1 MALPRLRART
11 EDQDMTEAKLILTVD
26 DSATIR
32 ELLLAELLSL
42 GYRVTQAEDGLNGLE
57 MLSRE
62 TPDLIIT
69 DITMPRMDGIQ
80 FIQNVRGDERYKAT
94 PILVLTTES
103 DPDIKD
109 RAKRAGATGWIVKP
123 FDPRKLA
130 EAIRKVTA

>member
-1 MALPRLRART
+1 M
-11 EDQDMTEAKLILTVD
+11 MNMSGGKLILTVD

-32 ELLLAELLSL
+32 DLLLSELSGL
-42 GYRVTQAEDGLNGLE
+42 GYRVTQAEDGIDGLE
-57 MLSRE
+57 KLALE
-62 TPDLIIT
+62 PPDLIIT
-69 DITMPRMDGIQ
+69 DITMPRMDGIG
-80 FIQNVRGDERYKAT
+80 FIQSVRGNERYKST

>member
-1 MALPRLRART
+1 MSGS
-11 EDQDMTEAKLILTVD
+11 KLILTVD

-32 ELLLAELLSL
+32 ELLLFELSGL
-42 GYRVTQAEDGLNGLE
+42 GYRVTQAEDGINGLE
-57 MLSRE
+57 MLALE
-62 TPDLIIT
+62 QPDLIIT
-69 DITMPRMDGIQ
+69 DITMPRMDGIH

-103 DPDIKD
+103 DPDIN
-109 RAKRAGATGWIVKP
+109 RAGATGWIVKP

>member
-1 MALPRLRART
+1 MNT
-11 EDQDMTEAKLILTVD
+11 SGSKLILTVD

-32 ELLLAELLSL
+32 DLLLSELSGL
-42 GYRVTQAEDGLNGLE
+42 GYRVTQAEDGIHGLE
-57 MLSRE
+57 KLALE
-62 TPDLIIT
+62 PPDLIIT
-69 DITMPRMDGIQ
+69 DITMPRMDGIG
-80 FIQNVRGDERYKAT
+80 FIQSVRGDERYKST

-103 DPDIKD
+103 DPDIKV

>member
-1 MALPRLRART
+1 MIGS
-11 EDQDMTEAKLILTVD
+11 KLILTVD

-32 ELLLAELLSL
+32 ELLLSELSDL
-42 GYRVTQAEDGLNGLE
+42 GYRVAQAEDGVNGLE
-57 MLSRE
+57 MLALE
-62 TPDLIIT
+62 PPDLIIT
-69 DITMPRMDGIQ
+69 DITMPRMDGIR
-80 FIQNVRGDERYKAT
+80 FIQNVRNNERYKAT

-109 RAKRAGATGWIVKP
+109 RAKRAGATGWFVKP

>member
-1 MALPRLRART
+1 
-11 EDQDMTEAKLILTVD
+11 
-26 DSATIR
+26 
-32 ELLLAELLSL
+32 
-42 GYRVTQAEDGLNGLE
+42 
-57 MLSRE
+57 
-62 TPDLIIT
+62 
-69 DITMPRMDGIQ
+69 MPRMDGIS
-80 FIQNVRGDERYKAT
+80 FIQNVRGDQRYKAT

>member
-1 MALPRLRART
+1 MSGS
-11 EDQDMTEAKLILTVD
+11 KLILTVD

-32 ELLLAELLSL
+32 ELLLSELSGL
-42 GYRVTQAEDGLNGLE
+42 GYRVTQAEDGINGLE
-57 MLSRE
+57 MLSLE
-62 TPDLIIT
+62 PPDLIIT
-69 DITMPRMDGIQ
+69 DITMPRMDGIR

>member
-1 MALPRLRART
+1 
-11 EDQDMTEAKLILTVD
+11 MTDRKLILTVD

-32 ELLLAELLSL
+32 ELLLSELSGL
-42 GYRVTQAEDGLNGLE
+42 GYRVTQAEDGIDGLE

-62 TPDLIIT
+62 PPDLIIT
-69 DITMPRMDGIQ
+69 DITMPRMDGIG

-123 FDPRKLA
+123 FDPQKLA

>member
-1 MALPRLRART
+1 MNT
-11 EDQDMTEAKLILTVD
+11 SGSKLILTVD

-32 ELLLAELLSL
+32 DLLLSELTGL
-42 GYRVTQAEDGLNGLE
+42 GYRVTQAEDGINGLE
-57 MLSRE
+57 MLAVE
-62 TPDLIIT
+62 EPDLIIT
-69 DITMPRMDGIQ
+69 DITMPRMDGIC
-80 FIQNVRGDERYKAT
+80 FIQNVRGDQRYKAT

>member
-1 MALPRLRART
+1 MNGG
-11 EDQDMTEAKLILTVD
+11 KLILTVD

-32 ELLLAELLSL
+32 DLLLSELSGL
-42 GYRVTQAEDGLNGLE
+42 GYRVRQAEDGIDGLE
-57 MLSRE
+57 MLALE
-62 TPDLIIT
+62 PPDVIIT
-69 DITMPRMDGIQ
+69 DITMPRMDGIG
-80 FIQNVRGDERYKAT
+80 FIQNVRGDERYRAT

-103 DPDIKD
+103 DPDTKD

>member
-1 MALPRLRART
+1 MSGS
-11 EDQDMTEAKLILTVD
+11 KLVLTVD

-32 ELLLAELLSL
+32 ELLLTELSGL
-42 GYRVTQAEDGLNGLE
+42 GYRVTQAEDGINGLE
-57 MLSRE
+57 MLALE
-62 TPDLIIT
+62 PPDVIIT
-69 DITMPRMDGIQ
+69 DITMPRMDGIG

-103 DPDIKD
+103 DPDIKN

>member
-1 MALPRLRART
+1 MIGS
-11 EDQDMTEAKLILTVD
+11 KLILTVD

-32 ELLLAELLSL
+32 ELLLSELSDL
-42 GYRVTQAEDGLNGLE
+42 GYRVAQAEDGVNGLE
-57 MLSRE
+57 MLALE
-62 TPDLIIT
+62 PPDLIIT
-69 DITMPRMDGIQ
+69 DITMPRMDGIR
-80 FIQNVRGDERYKAT
+80 FIQNVRNNERYKAT

>member
-1 MALPRLRART
+1 MN
-11 EDQDMTEAKLILTVD
+11 MSSSKLILTVD

-32 ELLLAELLSL
+32 DLLLSELSGL
-42 GYRVTQAEDGLNGLE
+42 GYRVTQAEDGINGLE
-57 MLSRE
+57 MLALE
-62 TPDLIIT
+62 PPDLIIT
-69 DITMPRMDGIQ
+69 DITMPRMDGIG
-80 FIQNVRGDERYKAT
+80 FIQSVRGDERYKST

>member
-1 MALPRLRART
+1 M
-11 EDQDMTEAKLILTVD
+11 DMSGSKLILTVD

-32 ELLLAELLSL
+32 ELLLSELSGL
-42 GYRVTQAEDGLNGLE
+42 GYRVTQAEDGINGLE
-57 MLSRE
+57 MLALE
-62 TPDLIIT
+62 PPDVIIT
-69 DITMPRMDGIQ
+69 DITMPRMDGIR

>member
-1 MALPRLRART
+1 MIGS
-11 EDQDMTEAKLILTVD
+11 KLILTVD

-32 ELLLAELLSL
+32 ELLLSELSDL
-42 GYRVTQAEDGLNGLE
+42 GYRVAQAEDGVNGLE
-57 MLSRE
+57 MLALE
-62 TPDLIIT
+62 PPDLIIT
-69 DITMPRMDGIQ
+69 DITMPRMDGIR
-80 FIQNVRGDERYKAT
+80 FIQNVRNDERYKAT

>member
-1 MALPRLRART
+1 MDASGS
-11 EDQDMTEAKLILTVD
+11 KLILTVD

-32 ELLLAELLSL
+32 DLLLSELSGL
-42 GYRVTQAEDGLNGLE
+42 GYRVNQAEDGINGLE
-57 MLSRE
+57 MLALE
-62 TPDLIIT
+62 PPDVIIT
-69 DITMPRMDGIQ
+69 DITMPRLDGIG
-80 FIQNVRGDERYKAT
+80 FIQNVRGDERYKST

-103 DPDIKD
+103 DPAIKE

>member
-1 MALPRLRART
+1 MDASGS
-11 EDQDMTEAKLILTVD
+11 KLILTVD

-32 ELLLAELLSL
+32 DLLLSELSGL
-42 GYRVTQAEDGLNGLE
+42 GYRVNQAEDGINGLE
-57 MLSRE
+57 MLAIE
-62 TPDLIIT
+62 PPDVIIT
-69 DITMPRMDGIQ
+69 DITMPRMDGIG

-103 DPDIKD
+103 DADIKD

>member
-1 MALPRLRART
+1 MDT
-11 EDQDMTEAKLILTVD
+11 SGSKLILTVD

-32 ELLLAELLSL
+32 DLLLSELSGL
-42 GYRVTQAEDGLNGLE
+42 GYRVMQAEDGINGLE
-57 MLSRE
+57 MLAIE
-62 TPDLIIT
+62 APDVIIT
-69 DITMPRMDGIQ
+69 DITMPRMDGIG
-80 FIQNVRGDERYKAT
+80 FIRNVRGDERYKST

-103 DPDIKD
+103 DPTAKE

>member
-1 MALPRLRART
+1 MN
-11 EDQDMTEAKLILTVD
+11 MSVSKLILTVD

-32 ELLLAELLSL
+32 ELLLSELSGL
-42 GYRVTQAEDGLNGLE
+42 GYRVTQAEDGVNGLE
-57 MLSRE
+57 MLALE
-62 TPDLIIT
+62 QPDLIIT
-69 DITMPRMDGIQ
+69 DITMPRMDGIR

>member
-1 MALPRLRART
+1 MSGS
-11 EDQDMTEAKLILTVD
+11 KLILTVD
-26 DSATIR
+26 DSVTIR
-32 ELLLAELLSL
+32 ELLLFELSGL
-42 GYRVTQAEDGLNGLE
+42 GYRVTQAEDGINGLE
-57 MLSRE
+57 KLALE
-62 TPDLIIT
+62 PPDLIIT
-69 DITMPRMDGIQ
+69 DITMPRMDGIG
-80 FIQNVRGDERYKAT
+80 FIQNVRGDERYKTT

>member
-1 MALPRLRART
+1 MIGS
-11 EDQDMTEAKLILTVD
+11 KLILTVD

-32 ELLLAELLSL
+32 ELLLSELSGL
-42 GYRVTQAEDGLNGLE
+42 GYRVTQAEDGINGLE
-57 MLSRE
+57 MLALE
-62 TPDLIIT
+62 PPDLIIT
-69 DITMPRMDGIQ
+69 DITMPHMDGIR
-80 FIQNVRGDERYKAT
+80 FIQNVRNNERYKAT

>member
-1 MALPRLRART
+1 MSGS
-11 EDQDMTEAKLILTVD
+11 KLILTVD

-32 ELLLAELLSL
+32 ELLLSELSGL
-42 GYRVTQAEDGLNGLE
+42 GYRVTQAEDGINGLE
-57 MLSRE
+57 MLALE
-62 TPDLIIT
+62 APDLIIT
-69 DITMPRMDGIQ
+69 DITMPRMDGIG
-80 FIQNVRGDERYKAT
+80 FIQSVRGDERYKAT

>member
-1 MALPRLRART
+1 MIGS
-11 EDQDMTEAKLILTVD
+11 KLILTVD

-32 ELLLAELLSL
+32 ELLLSELSGL
-42 GYRVTQAEDGLNGLE
+42 GYRVTQAEDGINGLE
-57 MLSRE
+57 MLALE
-62 TPDLIIT
+62 PPDLIIT
-69 DITMPRMDGIQ
+69 DITMPRMDGIR
-80 FIQNVRGDERYKAT
+80 FIQNVRNNERYKAT

>member
-1 MALPRLRART
+1 
-11 EDQDMTEAKLILTVD
+11 MTDKKLILTVD

-32 ELLLAELLSL
+32 ELLLSELSGL
-42 GYRVTQAEDGLNGLE
+42 GYRVTQAEDGINGLE
-57 MLSRE
+57 MLSLE
-62 TPDLIIT
+62 LPDVIIT
-69 DITMPRMDGIQ
+69 DITMPRMDGIG
-80 FIQNVRGDERYKAT
+80 FIQNVRRDERYKAT